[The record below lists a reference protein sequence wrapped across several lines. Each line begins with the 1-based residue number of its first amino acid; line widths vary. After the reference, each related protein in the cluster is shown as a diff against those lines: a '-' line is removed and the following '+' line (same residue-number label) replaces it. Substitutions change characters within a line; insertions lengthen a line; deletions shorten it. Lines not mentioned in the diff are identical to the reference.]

1 MIDFLVLA
9 AAAFSAGVLNAIA
22 GGGTFLTLPALVY
35 VGIPPVVANA
45 TSTIVVCPG
54 YIGATMGFLPELRTV
69 DRGDLIRTIAA
80 SLTGALVGSC
90 LLVVTSDN
98 AFNVIVPFL
107 LLAATV
113 AFAMD
118 KGLRGW
124 MASRYLTLTPY
135 GGAGTF
141 AVSVY
146 GGYFNGG
153 LGIVLLALFAI
164 WGMIDINVMNSLKNV
179 LSIAISTISFLTF
192 AAAGLVAW
200 PEGLLMMIAAIAGG
214 YCGAPLSRAL
224 STQVIRAIVIVTG
237 TTMSLIFFVRL
248 L

>member
-1 MIDFLVLA
+1 MIDFFALA
-9 AAAFSAGVLNAIA
+9 GAAFLAGVLNAIA

-35 VGIPPVVANA
+35 AGISPVAANA

-54 YIGATMGFLPELRTV
+54 YVGATLGFLPELRTV
-69 DRGDLIRTIAA
+69 DHGDIVRTVAA
-80 SLTGALVGSC
+80 SVAGALIGSC
-90 LLVVTSDN
+90 LLVITPDN

-113 AFAMD
+113 VFALESS
-118 KGLRGW
+118 LRDW
-124 MASRYLTLTPY
+124 LTSQSLSFTPY
-135 GGAGTF
+135 GAAGTF

-153 LGIVLLALFAI
+153 LGIVLLALFAL
-164 WGMIDINVMNSLKNV
+164 WGMTEINVMNSLKNV
-179 LSIAISTISFLTF
+179 LSIAISIISLLTF

-200 PEGLLMMIAAIAGG
+200 PEGLLMMVAAIAGG

-224 STQVIRAIVIVTG
+224 PTQVIRAIVIVTG
-237 TTMSLIFFVRL
+237 TTMSLIFFARL